1 MLFVFYTGTTNK
13 NSILII
19 FYYYFQKMT
28 CVRQNGD
35 ITIIIVTAIYK
46 SNDQEFIQDQT
57 NTTNDTI

>member
-19 FYYYFQKMT
+19 FYYYFQKIT
-28 CVRQNGD
+28 WVRQNGG
-35 ITIIIVTAIYK
+35 ITIIIATAIYK
-46 SNDQEFIQDQT
+46 SNNQEFIQDQT